1 MNEISDN
8 YLINLAEIADIV
20 VINYSN
26 NSSSRKTFESA
37 NNFGET
43 ITEEIIDYLIRKC
56 NKNDLFSEKMD
67 RYRPF
72 ELLM

>member
-8 YLINLAEIADIV
+8 YLINLTEIADII

-26 NSSSRKTFESA
+26 NSSSRKAFESA

-56 NKNDLFSEKMD
+56 NKNDLFS
-67 RYRPF
+67 
-72 ELLM
+72 